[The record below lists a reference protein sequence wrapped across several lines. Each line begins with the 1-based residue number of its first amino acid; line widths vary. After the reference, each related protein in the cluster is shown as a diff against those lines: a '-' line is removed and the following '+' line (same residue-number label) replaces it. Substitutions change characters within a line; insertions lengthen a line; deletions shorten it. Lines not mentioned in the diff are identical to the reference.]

1 MTCVGGDWIIG
12 ELSLRSIE
20 VKSKAQNLTSGVS
33 EVNDVKI
40 EEIEVEERQKRKCS
54 KSGWRDKDFLFQIEY
69 MGQWNCSQKN
79 LLDYENDNEVDIQ
92 CKFSNDRSP
101 TVSQE
106 IIIQFIN
113 RRFITSVSGLFPVGC
128 FKNNLSG
135 FVVL

>member
-1 MTCVGGDWIIG
+1 MSCVGGNWIIG

-20 VKSKAQNLTSGVS
+20 VNSKAQNLTHEVS
-33 EVNDVKI
+33 DNNEVENLQ
-40 EEIEVEERQKRKCS
+40 VEERQKRKCS

-79 LLDYENDNEVDIQ
+79 LLDYENDNEVGIQ

-106 IIIQFIN
+106 IIKQSL
-113 RRFITSVSGLFPVGC
+113 RRFIIYASAIFPLRCV
-128 FKNNLSG
+128 K
-135 FVVL
+135 

>member
-1 MTCVGGDWIIG
+1 M
-12 ELSLRSIE
+12 RSIE
-20 VKSKAQNLTSGVS
+20 VNSKAQNLTNEVS
-33 EVNDVKI
+33 ENNEVKVGNL
-40 EEIEVEERQKRKCS
+40 EVEERQKRKCS

-106 IIIQFIN
+106 IIKQSS
-113 RRFITSVSGLFPVGC
+113 RRFIMYASAIFPFRCV
-128 FKNNLSG
+128 K
-135 FVVL
+135 